1 MSDNVYPVKSPTM
14 GNTEKPKEDSTREH
28 MFSTQELLEL
38 ATDKT
43 NQVPYPAVLEAVKRQ
58 DALIYQINGW
68 DYVGVA
74 TDYNDNPM
82 VTVFKGS
89 SPGAYNSRSFT
100 LCCHVP
106 MGLVLEL
113 SMMGEV
119 PNG

>member
-1 MSDNVYPVKSPTM
+1 MSDNVYPVKSPTL
-14 GNTEKPKEDSTREH
+14 GNSEKPKEDSTRDP
-28 MFSTQELLEL
+28 MFSTEDWEEWRHDRKIDY
-38 ATDKT
+38 A
-43 NQVPYPAVLEAVKRQ
+43 AVLGAVKRQ

-74 TDYNDNPM
+74 TDYNENPM

-89 SPGAYNSRSFT
+89 SPGAYNSASFT

-106 MGLVLEL
+106 MGLVFEL

-119 PNG
+119 TDG